1 MWGGGA
7 QPASHIDLILCYP
20 IEKINSASSKTVM
33 ATSVLAAAVLLF
45 FVLVIPTQGQDC
57 SPLPCFGCS
66 DTGSAI
72 TITCAGGGLTSF
84 PSLPDDVQPRVDE
97 LVLRSNQITE
107 LTTADLVNYT
117 ILETL

>member
-1 MWGGGA
+1 
-7 QPASHIDLILCYP
+7 
-20 IEKINSASSKTVM
+20 M
-33 ATSVLAAAVLLF
+33 ATSVLAASVLL
-45 FVLVIPTQGQDC
+45 LSMLAPTQGQDC

-72 TITCAGGGLTSF
+72 TITCAGGGLVSF

-107 LTTADLVNYT
+107 LTIADLVNYT